1 MRRFKDST
9 ENKRSIAKFKLSFR
23 CVKTENTKHCATH
36 WTVEVRCLLKTK
48 SRTNRPLYK
57 WIIYKD
63 LLHTQN
69 SLWWIQTNEWYIISL
84 EVSLLTSCVIEKPF
98 ANAWLGFKISNQRDL
113 IKAPGVKIKNYL
125 PDRFLTSLYR
135 NRSQIWKEWGD
146 ARCVCHVCMLVT
158 KLTNSKYTHSLGHL
172 CWWDLK

>member
-63 LLHTQN
+63 LLDTQN

-113 IKAPGVKIKNYL
+113 IKAPGV
-125 PDRFLTSLYR
+125 TT
-135 NRSQIWKEWGD
+135 SQID
-146 ARCVCHVCMLVT
+146 F
-158 KLTNSKYTHSLGHL
+158 SLHFTETGPRFGKNEVMQDVYVMYA
-172 CWWDLK
+172 C